1 MVSVRFLCLAFPD
14 LCFRLWRMSLIGRIG
29 QSHPGLRKRYG
40 SETENDAKITAHPE
54 SAYLFRKSLTTRR
67 FAVGFFKAWLRCP
80 MGSRKRSLATGAA
93 RDLRRPFGA
102 SEARISLVSLASPQS
117 LTPFLRARLSIPQ
130 VCILS
135 QLPLD
140 IGVMP
145 QKIHACPTRGFG
157 THFPDEP
164 FLSRSRH
171 ESVVKPSMRWVRA
184 NCKMQN
190 AKCKT
195 QNGADADFR

>member
-93 RDLRRPFGA
+93 RDLRRPLAHRRPEYPLLGCVPA
-102 SEARISLVSLASPQS
+102 EPDSVSSG
-117 LTPFLRARLSIPQ
+117 RLSVPQ
-130 VCILS
+130 ARILS

-157 THFPDEP
+157 TQFPDEP
-164 FLSRSRH
+164 VTFIRDGCPRRLYL
-171 ESVVKPSMRWVRA
+171 VVDGGR
-184 NCKMQN
+184 
-190 AKCKT
+190 
-195 QNGADADFR
+195 FRRYS